1 MAASNSPCMEQG
13 LFPYRLRKGQEDIV
27 KSISNTLEASSHL
40 VMDSGTGSG
49 KTVCALAPTLAYA
62 LKHDKRVLYLTRTNS
77 QQRQVIFELRKINAK
92 QSIYGVG
99 VQGRNQMCPAME
111 QDSLLA
117 NGSSEELSKVCAKRK
132 MEVLAAISK
141 GAAPK
146 SCKYFAT
153 VCAKD
158 MSAVREWARDSLPT
172 VEEFAVRCKEESC
185 CPYELNKSLI
195 LEATLVTA
203 PYIYFFNPFIRT
215 RLLEWMGCN
224 LEDIILIIDEA
235 HNLPDYAR
243 DIESAELS
251 LRSLEMAKKEAL
263 EFGNLRTSDGL
274 LIGELMDR
282 ICSII
287 ENLKNE
293 YMGRNDDDSLLPPGE
308 FIGELMHAYKTTSR
322 KLKAVANDLVIHG
335 EIIKDVRLK
344 DGKLPRSYINSV
356 GNFLMLWVEIADEDF
371 IKLISGPV
379 KTRLEV
385 FCLEP
390 VHATKPITECHSSI
404 HMSGTLTPLEEY
416 RDTIGLPEET
426 VLSSFPP
433 PFPKENR
440 LVLYVEDVTT
450 RYEEL
455 ARDKDIV
462 MRMERH
468 ITGISGAFNKNTA
481 FFFPSFRLLNNFLE
495 NGLDICNEKNCYVE
509 EQGMSQSEVMRVV
522 EGFKSQS
529 SSGSVLMSV
538 VGGRLSEGMDYPA
551 EQMEILVIVGIPYP
565 KPTAKQKALELFY
578 DHKFG
583 KGWDYAVKAPTTRR
597 LLQTIGRLIRN
608 EKDRGVAVIL
618 DKRATHFKSYLPDL
632 KISFQVVADCRAFFG
647 D

>member
-1 MAASNSPCMEQG
+1 MEHK
-13 LFPYRLRKGQEDIV
+13 LFPYPFRKGQEDIV
-27 KSISNTLEASSHL
+27 KHISDTVERSSHL
-40 VMDSGTGSG
+40 VMESGTGSG
-49 KTVCALAPTLAYA
+49 KTVCALAPTLDYA
-62 LKHDKRVLYLTRTNS
+62 LKHEKRVLYLTRTNS

-92 QSIYGVG
+92 QKIYGAG

-111 QDSLLA
+111 QDELLA
-117 NGSSEELSKVCAKRK
+117 KGSSEELSKVCGKRK

-146 SCKYFAT
+146 SCTYFAR
-153 VCAKD
+153 VCTKD
-158 MSAVREWARDSLPT
+158 LSALREWAQDTLPT
-172 VEEFAVRCKEESC
+172 VEELAARCKEESC

-235 HNLPDYAR
+235 HNLPNYAR

-251 LRSLEMAKKEAL
+251 LRSLELAKKEAM

-274 LIGELMDR
+274 IIGDLMDS
-282 ICSII
+282 INSII
-287 ENLKNE
+287 ENLKKE
-293 YMGRNDDDSLLPPGE
+293 YMGKNDDDSMLPPGE
-308 FIGELMHAYKTTSR
+308 FSGELMHAYKTTSR
-322 KLKAVANDLVIHG
+322 KLKAVANDLIIHG

-356 GNFLMLWVEIADEDF
+356 GHFLMLWLELADEDF

-379 KTRLEV
+379 KTRLEI

-390 VHATKPITECHSSI
+390 VHATKPIIECHSSI

-416 RDTIGLPEET
+416 RDTIGLSEET
-426 VLSSFPP
+426 VLASFPP

-450 RYEEL
+450 RYEDL
-455 ARDKDIV
+455 ARDKNIA
-462 MRMERH
+462 MRMENH
-468 ITGISGAFNKNTA
+468 ITGISGAFKRNTA
-481 FFFPSFRLLNNFLE
+481 FFFPSFRLLNNFRE
-495 NGLDICNEKNCYVE
+495 KGIDVCNEKNCYVE

-522 EGFKSQS
+522 EDFKSQ
-529 SSGSVLMSV
+529 SGSVLMSV

-551 EQMEILVIVGIPYP
+551 EEMEILVIVGIPYP
-565 KPTAKQKALELFY
+565 KPTAKQRALELFY
-578 DHKFG
+578 DRKFG

-597 LLQTIGRLIRN
+597 LLQTIGRLIRD

-618 DKRATHFKSYLPDL
+618 DKRATHFRSYIPEL
-632 KISFQVVADCRAFFG
+632 KISFQPVMDCRKFFG
-647 D
+647 E